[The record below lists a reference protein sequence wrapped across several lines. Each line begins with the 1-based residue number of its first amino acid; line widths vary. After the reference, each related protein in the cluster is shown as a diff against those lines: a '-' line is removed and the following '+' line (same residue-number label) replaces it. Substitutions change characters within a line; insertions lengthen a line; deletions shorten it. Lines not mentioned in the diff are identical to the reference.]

1 MDALVTGGTGFVG
14 ANLVRELVGA
24 GASVRVL
31 ARPGGD
37 RRALDGV
44 KVEIVDGDLLVPA
57 SLARACAGVD
67 TVYHVAAD
75 YRLWAPDPA
84 ALQRV
89 NVDGTRAM
97 LEAAASSGARRVVY
111 TSTVGAL
118 GIPKDGTPGTEVTP
132 VTLADMVGPYKTSK
146 FLGQQVA
153 LELAR
158 RGVPV
163 VIVNPSAPIG
173 PWDVKPTPTGQ
184 MILDFMAGRMFAT
197 IDTGLNIVHV
207 RDVAQGHMLAA
218 ERGRVGEMYIL
229 GAVRGNLSLTE
240 IGGLLSELTG
250 RRPPR
255 VRVPYAVAWCGA
267 VCMETVARL
276 TGGAPRVP
284 LTAVRMAKKRM
295 YFSPAKA
302 IRELGLPQTD
312 VRVALREAVE
322 WFAAHGYA
330 PLSRVAV

>member
-14 ANLVRELVGA
+14 ANLARELVSA

-31 ARPGGD
+31 ARPGGN
-37 RRALDGV
+37 RRALDGI
-44 KVEIVDGDLLVPA
+44 KVEIVEGDLLAPA

-84 ALQRV
+84 ALYRA

-97 LEAAASSGARRVVY
+97 LEAAGSAGARRVVY

-118 GIPKDGTPGTEVTP
+118 GIPKDGTPGTEATP
-132 VTLADMVGPYKTSK
+132 VSLADMVGPYKTSK
-146 FLGQQVA
+146 FLAEQVA
-153 LELAR
+153 LEFAR
-158 RGVPV
+158 RGLPV

-184 MILDFMAGRMFAT
+184 MIVDFMAGRMFAT
-197 IDTGLNIVHV
+197 LDTGLNLVHV
-207 RDVAQGHMLAA
+207 SDVAQGHMLAA
-218 ERGRVGEMYIL
+218 ERGRVGETYIL

-250 RRPPR
+250 RRPPG

-267 VCMETVARL
+267 ACMEMVARL

-284 LTAVRMAKKRM
+284 LTAVRIAKKRM

-330 PLSRVAV
+330 RLPRVAV